1 MMSRA
6 TIVAL
11 LLLYTAGCMVGP
23 NYRRPD
29 VVSPP
34 SWGELAP
41 TAPPA
46 GRSDAIVDGIPT
58 AWWTTFDD
66 QLLTSL
72 IARTVQ
78 SNLTLQQ
85 AEARVREAR
94 ASRRIAAADLW
105 PQVDT
110 SGSYTRER
118 SSKNGVGAGKAGNGF
133 NLFQAGFDANWEL
146 DVFGGNRRSVEAA
159 DASVAAA
166 EADRNAVLVSLMGEV
181 GVEY

>member
-1 MMSRA
+1 MTRRSS
-6 TIVAL
+6 L
-11 LLLYTAGCMVGP
+11 LLVVVLGTVGCMVGP

-29 VVSPP
+29 AATPP

-46 GRSDAIVDGIPT
+46 GRSDAVAAGIPT

-66 QLLTSL
+66 QLLMSL
-72 IARTVQ
+72 IQRTVE

-105 PQVDT
+105 PQVGA
-110 SGSYTRER
+110 SGSYTRAR
-118 SSKNGVGAGKAGNGF
+118 TSKNGLTTGGPGKVF
-133 NLFQAGFDANWEL
+133 NPFQAGFA
-146 DVFGGNRRSVEAA
+146 
-159 DASVAAA
+159 
-166 EADRNAVLVSLMGEV
+166 
-181 GVEY
+181 